1 MKTAAVIAEFN
12 PFHNGHAL
20 IAEKA
25 REAGADRVIAL
36 MSGDFVQRGIPAVT
50 GRRVRA
56 HMALLGGFDAVLAY
70 PTRFATSSAESFA
83 SHAVQLL
90 NALGCVDILVF
101 GSECGDIDRMR
112 SCAKVLV
119 EEPPAF
125 RESLLAGLRSGL
137 SFPKARAAALPE
149 YADILASPNNILAIE
164 YLKAILR
171 HAPNLAAYT
180 VRREGAGYLD
190 DAQLTKLSSA
200 AAVRRALARGTN
212 FPGLEISVPP
222 ACLSV
227 LKEDIGVYGVTT
239 ENDYSLLL
247 ADRLWKVGEPYLLER
262 FADVSPDLANTIY
275 NKRSFLRRIDEFAEI
290 CGAKNYTR
298 TRIYRAFLHIILDIR
313 KDAALDSTQMTQVL
327 GFRKESTD
335 VISAIQ
341 ENARIPVIM
350 NPPAGI
356 AGLLEN
362 EKRLF
367 DEERAVS
374 NLYETVRAQRIGKAA
389 GDMLREPVIKV

>member
-1 MKTAAVIAEFN
+1 MKIAAIIAEFN

-36 MSGDFVQRGIPAVT
+36 MSGDYVQRGIPAVT
-50 GRRVRA
+50 NRRVRA

-83 SHAVQLL
+83 THAVQLL
-90 NALGCVDILVF
+90 HAIGCVDMLVF

-112 SCAKVLV
+112 SCAEILV

-125 RESLLAGLRSGL
+125 RESLLAGLKSGL

-164 YLKAILR
+164 YLKAIRR

-180 VRREGAGYLD
+180 VRREGASYLN
-190 DAQLTKLSSA
+190 DAELTKLSSA

-222 ACLSV
+222 VCLSV
-227 LKEDIGVYGVTT
+227 LRDDIGIYGVTT

-275 NKRSFLRRIDEFAEI
+275 DKRSFLRSVDEFAEI
-290 CGAKNYTR
+290 CGGKNYTR

-313 KDAALDSTQMTQVL
+313 KDAALDNTSLTQVL
-327 GFRKESTD
+327 GFREESAD

-341 ENARIPVIM
+341 KNTRIPVIM
-350 NPPAGI
+350 NPPSELAR
-356 AGLLEN
+356 LSEN

-367 DEERAVS
+367 NEERAVS
-374 NLYETVRAQRIGKAA
+374 NLFEAVRAQRIGKAA
-389 GDMLREPVIKV
+389 GDMLREPIIKI